1 MTFDQAANMAA
12 VILAGAAALYV
23 AYINAAQM
31 AAMAIF

>member
-1 MTFDQAANMAA
+1 MNSDRAVNVAA

-23 AYINAAQM
+23 AYLNAAHM